1 MFSSYFKI
9 GWRNILK
16 NGMFSLINISGLSLG
31 LACSIFIYLW
41 VRDEYQMDTFHENV
55 DRIYAVT
62 SCEFMGDERN
72 GTYDTPGSLGEE
84 LKKVFPE
91 VDFACNVSWGT
102 YNTFEVKDK
111 KMKGP
116 GNFAGKDFF
125 EIFTYPMLIGSKSSA
140 LTSPA
145 SIAIS
150 RKMAVAL
157 FGSPEQAIHQAVR
170 FENYKDLKVTAVFE
184 NLGDNASG
192 RFDYI
197 LSWDVFEERNEW
209 IKNWHNSGLQT
220 YLLLNEKA
228 SASVLSSKM
237 RFLIKNYDQEY
248 SALDHLELGLQP
260 YREKY
265 LHGNFKDGYL
275 AGGRIQYVRLF
286 TWVGIIVLL
295 IGSINFMNLSTARSL
310 QRAKE
315 IGVRKVNGAMKI
327 SLIGQFMMEAFLITS
342 MAVVVAL
349 VLFTLLL
356 PQFNQITFKN
366 ISSPFTTLAFWT
378 GILCLIFITT
388 LVSGSYPA
396 FLLSSFKPV
405 TVFRNTIER
414 NSSATLRQGLV
425 VFQFALSMIFIVSV
439 IVISRQFDFIQ
450 TKDIGYQKENLIYLP
465 LNGELGSHYD
475 VFKEEAMKI
484 DGIMDISTMS
494 NRPLELENSTGG
506 VEWEN
511 KPADSKPTFIQAA
524 VGYDFIATMKST
536 LVYGRDFSEKNADT
550 ASYIINESALKV
562 IGYKDPIGMP
572 LTFWGTKGTIVGV
585 VKDFHFNSLHVP
597 IRPLVLRLMN
607 QRNQWGYAFIRIAP
621 GKTSAAL
628 KELAVL
634 HQKLNPN
641 FIFSEQFADEEYLY
655 LYRSEQIVK
664 QLSSYFAF
672 LAIFI
677 SCLGLLGLVIF
688 RAEQRTKE
696 IGIRKVLG
704 ASVANI
710 VRLLSTDF
718 MKLIVL
724 AIFLST
730 PVALYVMREWLSGF
744 EYHVD
749 IEWWMFAAAAGVS
762 VVIALLTIS
771 VQALKAALS
780 NPVKSLRAE

>member
-41 VRDEYQMDTFHENV
+41 VQDEYQMDTFHENV

-140 LTSPA
+140 LTSQA

-228 SASVLSSKM
+228 SASALSSKM

-349 VLFTLLL
+349 VFFTLLL

-396 FLLSSFKPV
+396 FLLSSFKPA

-762 VVIALLTIS
+762 VMIALLTIS